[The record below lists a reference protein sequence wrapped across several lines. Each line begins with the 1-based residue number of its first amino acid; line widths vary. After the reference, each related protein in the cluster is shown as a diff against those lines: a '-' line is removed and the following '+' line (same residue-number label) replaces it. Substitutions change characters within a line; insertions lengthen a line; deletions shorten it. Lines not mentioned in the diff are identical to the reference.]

1 MIKKI
6 LLATKNNGKI
16 EEFKKLLSN
25 FDIEVLSLRDFDIE
39 EPEENGKTFQE
50 NSIIKAKYYAE
61 KLKISSIAD
70 DSGLCINALN
80 GFPSIYSARI
90 NGDNKDYKNTF
101 NFLELLFK
109 HNNIKDL
116 SAFFICNVSFYD
128 YDKKEV
134 FSFEGK
140 VNGNLDFTIKGE
152 SGFGYDPIFI
162 PNGYNQTFAELGIEE
177 KNKISHRAL
186 AFNNFIKWFREY
198 NK

>member
-16 EEFKKLLSN
+16 EEFKKMFGEFN
-25 FDIEVLSLRDFDIE
+25 IEVLSLRDFDIE

-50 NSIIKAKYYAE
+50 NSAIKAKYYAE

-90 NGDNKDYKNTF
+90 NGSNKDYNNTF
-101 NFLELLFK
+101 NFLKILLNY
-109 HNNIKDL
+109 NNLTDY
-116 SAFFICNVSFYD
+116 SAFFICNVTFCD
-128 YDKKEV
+128 YDKSEI
-134 FSFEGK
+134 FSFEGR
-140 VNGNLDFTIKGE
+140 VDGVLDFTAKGTD
-152 SGFGYDPIFI
+152 GFGYDPIFI
-162 PNGYNQTFAELGIEE
+162 PNGYTKTFAELNMEE
-177 KNKISHRAL
+177 KNKISHRGV
-186 AFNNFIKWFREY
+186 AFNNFIKWFKEY